1 MRNALVFCSL
11 MLAAACAQQGSSADD
26 GSDGAGGKAD
36 DATSAGVT
44 EQITAVDDE
53 ALPTMQLVEDVKQV
67 NADAYAAQ
75 GKVITAYTGSVVAP
89 FTAYAVVFDP
99 EPQEGGDYGSF
110 KTFRISGGMKDSP
123 TSLTMTKRGDVITL
137 RYKAV
142 FAQFDDDGN
151 ESEVTRNVTT
161 TFTVNAEGALSTD
174 AVVTY

>member
-110 KTFRISGGMKDSP
+110 KDSP